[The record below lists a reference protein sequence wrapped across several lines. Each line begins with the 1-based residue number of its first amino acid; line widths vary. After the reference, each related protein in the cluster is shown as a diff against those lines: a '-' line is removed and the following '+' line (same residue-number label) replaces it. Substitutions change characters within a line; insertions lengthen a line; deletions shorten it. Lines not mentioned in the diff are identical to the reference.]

1 MPPPEEQST
10 PTLTL
15 RVVLVD
21 DRPERRN
28 LMRWVVEASHAGA
41 TVVGESGDAS
51 EAVAMIGQQEAD
63 IAIVEVQPVDQGLRT
78 IAELRT
84 AYPNLGIVVCS
95 FHFHAE
101 TQRLARECGAD
112 AYVAKPITPGQL
124 SETLAGL
131 ASVPRHWATP
141 DPSPAV

>member
-1 MPPPEEQST
+1 MEPPEERTS
-10 PTLTL
+10 PGLTL

-21 DRPERRN
+21 DRSERRN
-28 LMRWVVEASHAGA
+28 LMRWVVEASHSGA
-41 TVVGESGDAS
+41 TVVGEASDAA
-51 EAVAMIGQQEAD
+51 EAIGVVGQEEAD
-63 IAIVEVQPVDQGLRT
+63 VVIVEVQPVDRGLRT

-95 FHFHAE
+95 FHVHGE
-101 TQRLARECGAD
+101 TQRQAQECGAD

-124 SETLAGL
+124 SKTLAGL
-131 ASVPRHWATP
+131 SSVPRHWATP